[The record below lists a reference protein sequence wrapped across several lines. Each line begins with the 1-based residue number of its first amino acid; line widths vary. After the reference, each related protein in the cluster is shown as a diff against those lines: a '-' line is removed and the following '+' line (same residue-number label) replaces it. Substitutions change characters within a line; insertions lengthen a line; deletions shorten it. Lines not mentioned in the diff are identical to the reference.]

1 MPNRIIKESIC
12 TSDTIDQLSWFEEI
26 FFYRLIVNCD
36 DYGRLDAR
44 PAILKSRLFPLK
56 AVTDK
61 QIIDAINKLS
71 SVGIVTTYT
80 VKAKP
85 YLQIVTWAKHQIIR
99 NKQSKFPSIDE
110 ADTQSAS
117 NCMQLKSIES
127 KCHRNPIQSNPIRIQ
142 SESESESL
150 LHDASQ
156 EQNPAQPSVA
166 ELPLNDNS
174 LYTIYQDDVDKWK
187 GLYPA
192 VDVEQELK
200 KMIGWLDANPT
211 RRKTKSGIKKF
222 INGWLS
228 KEQDKPSKPQEQLS
242 KAVNFDIDKAETDAW
257 KPPIYTKRK

>member
-1 MPNRIIKESIC
+1 M
-12 TSDTIDQLSWFEEI
+12 
-26 FFYRLIVNCD
+26 
-36 DYGRLDAR
+36 
-44 PAILKSRLFPLK
+44 
-56 AVTDK
+56 
-61 QIIDAINKLS
+61 
-71 SVGIVTTYT
+71 
-80 VKAKP
+80 
-85 YLQIVTWAKHQIIR
+85 
-99 NKQSKFPSIDE
+99 
-110 ADTQSAS
+110 
-117 NCMQLKSIES
+117 
-127 KCHRNPIQSNPIRIQ
+127 
-142 SESESESL
+142 
-150 LHDASQ
+150 HDASQ